1 MQTAY
6 AFPVQGSEAMRQDME
21 NRPRVLLVEDSED
34 NRFMM
39 RRLLE
44 ITGYDV
50 LEATNGEEAVKLAQ
64 RGQPDLVL
72 MDLSLP
78 VMDGLTATRRIRA
91 LPEFRELPIVV
102 VTAHDT
108 ADFHAAALA
117 SGCNEYVTKPID
129 FLQLESLLERLLPT
143 S

>member
-1 MQTAY
+1 MKGVNGNAPPTIL
-6 AFPVQGSEAMRQDME
+6 V
-21 NRPRVLLVEDSED
+21 VEDFED

-91 LPEFRELPIVV
+91 LPEFREVPIVV

>member
-1 MQTAY
+1 MQTAS
-6 AFPVQGSEAMRQDME
+6 AFSTRGSEAMRHDE

-44 ITGYDV
+44 ITGYEV
-50 LEATNGEEAVKLAQ
+50 LEATNGEEAVNIAQ
-64 RGQPDLVL
+64 RGRPDLVL

-78 VMDGLTATRRIRA
+78 VMDGLTATRQIRT
-91 LPEFRELPIVV
+91 LPELKKVPIVV

-108 ADFHAAALA
+108 ADFHAAATA

>member
-1 MQTAY
+1 
-6 AFPVQGSEAMRQDME
+6 MRHGME

-39 RRLLE
+39 KRLLE

-91 LPEFRELPIVV
+91 LPEFREVPIVV

-108 ADFHAAALA
+108 ADFHAAAMA